1 LAPLLRLLNEVKNL
15 FGGFVLVV
23 EKDLRF
29 HIHPEE
35 GEVDYAHVLPEI
47 SHLFSCT
54 VDHVRDFVGDYKFQ
68 ILCCELITNE
78 QSVFDFNCANH
89 VFRHHLG
96 LLLLEGLGR
105 RLLES
110 LATCPLAL
118 LLLVHL
124 F

>member
-1 LAPLLRLLNEVKNL
+1 MLVQNLNCSCFNINNRTE
-15 FGGFVLVV
+15 
-23 EKDLRF
+23 
-29 HIHPEE
+29 
-35 GEVDYAHVLPEI
+35 
-47 SHLFSCT
+47 FS
-54 VDHVRDFVGDYKFQ
+54 Y
-68 ILCCELITNE
+68 LCCELITNE

-118 LLLVHL
+118 LLLVLKHNYRL
-124 F
+124 YKFRIKFIILLSSFPSIFTFSFTIGSYLLSFVAGDG